1 MIESVLCAALERDA
15 DEFQRQLAI
24 LHPGAEGRMVAL
36 VLLSKLVLRL
46 AGLARTD
53 RAGFDRRKDIADSF
67 SAGEIELIGRRFAA
81 LDAALRAP
89 ADQIVP
95 GFQDGPAGYSYNDM
109 PAEFGIDDFIAG
121 WGADD

>member
-1 MIESVLCAALERDA
+1 MIEAVLRAALERDA
-15 DEFQRQLAI
+15 DEFQRQLAT

-53 RAGFDRRKDIADSF
+53 RAGFDRRKDIADAF
-67 SAGEIELIGRRFAA
+67 SAGEIESIERRFAA

-89 ADQIVP
+89 ADHVVP
-95 GFQDGPAGYSYNDM
+95 GFQDGPAGYAYNDM
-109 PAEFGIDDFIAG
+109 PARFGVDEFIAG
-121 WGADD
+121 WDAAA